1 MEINMCNV
9 ITKSFKYFIL
19 GVTIA
24 SVSYTIPKNKIDL
37 DSILII
43 AAAST
48 LIYAILDIHSYEKI

>member
-1 MEINMCNV
+1 MCNV

-24 SVSYTIPKNKIDL
+24 SVSYSIPKNKIDL

-43 AAAST
+43 AVAST